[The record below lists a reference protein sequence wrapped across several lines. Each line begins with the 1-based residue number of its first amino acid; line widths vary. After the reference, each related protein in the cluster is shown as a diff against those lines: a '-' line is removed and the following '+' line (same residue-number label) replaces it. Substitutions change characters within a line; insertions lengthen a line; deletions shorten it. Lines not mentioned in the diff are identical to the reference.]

1 MNNINLNCSSKS
13 EKPGIRSED
22 PLLPDRLLD
31 HPQNRDPASTNFDRM
46 NIRREKRSFS
56 ANVRE
61 NRKTKRFPSQEPEK

>member
-1 MNNINLNCSSKS
+1 MIVPLKVKKS
-13 EKPGIRSED
+13 GFGSED
-22 PLLPDRLLD
+22 PLLPDKLSD